1 MKIKQLFVGLL
12 ISLNIV
18 SYAQES
24 TKEVLFKIDNKPY
37 YTDEFTRVYNKNL
50 DLVKDD
56 SQKDLDQYLEL
67 FIGYKLKINK
77 ANQLGLQNNAQYINE
92 LKSYRNQLSKNY
104 ITDAKVTKELIEEA
118 YKRSLKEIRA
128 SHILLLVNENATP
141 ADTLKIYNE
150 AMNLRKRIINGEDF
164 ATVAT
169 QYSQD
174 PSVKE
179 NKGDLGYFSVF
190 RMVYPFENAAYSTP
204 KGEISKPI
212 RTRFGYHLIK
222 VQDVRDNRGEVTAA
236 HIMVLKPTNNMD
248 NGMEKA
254 KNTIQEIYQKLKQGE
269 DFATLARQFSEDKS
283 SSSKGGT
290 LSRFASGQLSSEEF
304 ENVAFSLTKPGEYSA
319 PFESQFGWHIVK
331 LIEKHPVKTMEEM
344 ENEID
349 GKIRKD
355 ERSRL
360 ITVAQNHKLRQ
371 KYSVK
376 TDAKMYAKIVKLV
389 NDKFYNNEWVM
400 PENLKEFDKGLL
412 TVNNKSIAGATF
424 LGYLYSQQRGTN
436 TIKPIGKLVDDL
448 YQKFI
453 DEQLNYYASEN
464 LEADYPEFGLVM
476 EEYRDGLLLFDLM
489 EKEIWEKAKTDTI
502 GLKNYYE
509 LNTKKYQW
517 NNRVDA
523 VVISSTKSEAINQ
536 ALKYLK
542 QGKSTDFIKEK
553 LNTNGIVDVMVN
565 AGVFEEGSEALPK
578 STVMKEGTSKV
589 IKEGDYYYI
598 TKVNKVLPAGPK
610 LLDET
615 KGRVINDYQQYLE
628 EKWVSDLKNEFKV
641 AVDKAA
647 FEKVKKQI
655 KK

>member
-222 VQDVRDNRGEVTAA
+222 VQDVRDNRGEVTVA